1 MHWNTGDRV
10 CNNET
15 KEEAVVLLYYRDS
28 FFKNGSSF
36 AGLGWRW

>member
-10 CNNET
+10 RNKQT
-15 KEEAVVLLYYRDS
+15 QEEAVVLLYCRNS

-36 AGLGWRW
+36 AGLGW